1 METQQTNI
9 TPPRTGTKQIKLVT
23 MLSRKSGVTI
33 TKASEALEW
42 QLHTTRSA
50 LTGLRKR
57 GYQIKR
63 KDRKGKASVY
73 LISDE
78 GK

>member
-1 METQQTNI
+1 MEAQSIQLS
-9 TPPRTGTKQIKLVT
+9 PPRTGTKQSKLVS

-33 TKASEALEW
+33 AKASEALEW
-42 QLHTTRSA
+42 QRHTTRSA

-63 KDRKGKASVY
+63 KERRGKASVY
-73 LISDE
+73 LISAE

>member
-1 METQQTNI
+1 METQSTDI
-9 TPPRTGTKQIKLVT
+9 TPPRVGTKQIKLVA

-42 QLHTTRSA
+42 QHHTIRAA

-63 KDRKGKASVY
+63 QDREGKASVY
-73 LISDE
+73 VISDE
-78 GK
+78 DK

>member
-1 METQQTNI
+1 METQSINI
-9 TPPRTGTKQIKLVT
+9 KPPRTGTKQCKLIS

-33 TKASEALEW
+33 AKASEALEW

-63 KDRKGKASVY
+63 RDRTGKASVY